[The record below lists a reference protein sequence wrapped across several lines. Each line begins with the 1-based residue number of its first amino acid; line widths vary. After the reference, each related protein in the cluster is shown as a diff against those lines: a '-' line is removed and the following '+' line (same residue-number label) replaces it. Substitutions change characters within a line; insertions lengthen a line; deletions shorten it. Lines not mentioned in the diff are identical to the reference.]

1 MPGLPKLATNI
12 AILSTLLCLSG
23 CVAPILMGG
32 AAATAMVA
40 TKEKG
45 IGGSMSDSNI
55 CTKVKMN
62 LYNFNADLHAKVS
75 VSVQNQEV
83 LLTGVVQDP
92 TWSQE
97 AERLAKS
104 VEGVKNV
111 INHIETEGAE
121 TMGSMT
127 SDGWITTRIRS
138 KLLFESDLYSL
149 NYTVETANGTVYL
162 TGIGQNEAEINRVID
177 IAKNIGGVKKVVNL
191 VRVKGQETEE
201 AEGADESATMPPAA
215 IESINVDDAPIDQS
229 STVPEEAED
238 RG

>member
-1 MPGLPKLATNI
+1 
-12 AILSTLLCLSG
+12 
-23 CVAPILMGG
+23 
-32 AAATAMVA
+32 
-40 TKEKG
+40 
-45 IGGSMSDSNI
+45 
-55 CTKVKMN
+55 MN

-191 VRVKGQETEE
+191 VRVKGQESEE
-201 AEGADESATMPPAA
+201 AEGVSESEAVPPATT
-215 IESINVDDAPIDQS
+215 ESINVDDSPIDQS

>member
-1 MPGLPKLATNI
+1 MPGLPKFTTNI
-12 AILSTLLCLSG
+12 AILSTLLCLTG
-23 CVAPILMGG
+23 CIAPLLMGG

-92 TWSQE
+92 TWAQE

-104 VEGVKNV
+104 VEGVTNV

-127 SDGWITTRIRS
+127 SDGWITTRIKS
-138 KLLFESDLYSL
+138 KLLFENDLYSL
-149 NYTVETANGTVYL
+149 NYTVETSNGTVYL
-162 TGIGQNEAEINRVID
+162 TGIGQDEAEINRVID

-191 VRVKGQETEE
+191 VKIKGQENEGKE
-201 AEGADESATMPPAA
+201 SAEGTSEDAT
-215 IESINVDDAPIDQS
+215 ITESIAVGDAPIDQS